1 VKTGYDLDVI
11 MDIVNHHTPKS
22 IYNKGLVPSV
32 SPVILVILAMSEA
45 EIRRMLA
52 QSQFWQKKKK
62 TSFCLKEEKR
72 ADQVTQVV

>member
-52 QSQFWQKKKK
+52 QSQFWQKKKNK
-62 TSFCLKEEKR
+62 LLSQRRKKG
-72 ADQVTQVV
+72 